1 MNHYRLA
8 WKNRATFLGIVADR
22 QNVVERLACELFDAF
37 RTVAGDV
44 DVQFAHD
51 DDGLGSNLTR
61 LGSRAEHLGAVSR
74 VVAQQTFGHLAA
86 G

>member
-1 MNHYRLA
+1 M
-8 WKNRATFLGIVADR
+8 
-22 QNVVERLACELFDAF
+22 LFD
-37 RTVAGDV
+37 RWPEMSMSS
-44 DVQFAHD
+44 FAHD